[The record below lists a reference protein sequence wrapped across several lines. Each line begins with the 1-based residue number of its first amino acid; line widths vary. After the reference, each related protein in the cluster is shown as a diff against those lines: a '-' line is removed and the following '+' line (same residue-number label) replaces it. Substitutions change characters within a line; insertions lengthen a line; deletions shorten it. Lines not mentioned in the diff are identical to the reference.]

1 MSQDKLKFQSLLS
14 EDVISV
20 PEIALVGRVWD
31 TTTVTVD
38 ELRKRIGAVFG
49 IGNPEHPAYQW
60 INNGIEGKVLI
71 AEKGGGWKEGRVR
84 FSVEFIP
91 IEATQ
96 EDNFT
101 SEAVK
106 PSLDE
111 FR

>member
-1 MSQDKLKFQSLLS
+1 MNQDKSNFHSLSS

-20 PEIALVGRVWD
+20 AEIALMGRVWD

-60 INNGIEGKVLI
+60 SHDGVEAKVLL

-84 FSVEFIP
+84 FSVEFLP
-91 IEATQ
+91 IETPQ
-96 EDNFT
+96 NEKSISGEN
-101 SEAVK
+101 K
-106 PSLDE
+106 PGLDE

>member
-1 MSQDKLKFQSLLS
+1 MSQESPKFQSLSS

-60 INNGIEGKVLI
+60 TNNGIEGKVLL

-84 FSVEFIP
+84 FSVEFLP
-91 IEATQ
+91 IESTQ
-96 EDNFT
+96 DDRLA